1 MTPMTNA
8 NFVRVLQAQSHGQVG
23 LVRREDVA
31 QGPETIRARFA
42 QLRADGVRLAVFDAI
57 DNDDLIA
64 IGAACA
70 DLPLVII
77 E

>member
-1 MTPMTNA
+1 M
-8 NFVRVLQAQSHGQVG
+8 
-23 LVRREDVA
+23 A